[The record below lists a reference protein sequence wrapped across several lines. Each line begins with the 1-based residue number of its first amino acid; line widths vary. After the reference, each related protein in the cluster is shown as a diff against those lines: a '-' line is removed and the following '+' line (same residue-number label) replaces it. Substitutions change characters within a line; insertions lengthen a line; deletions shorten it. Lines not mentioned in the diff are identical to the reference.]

1 MSVDELINI
10 LQTRVIIAEEK
21 HPEDIH
27 FTSRQMA
34 MALLEETLEFFIA
47 YKDDDSKAMQD
58 EVMDIAVVAVRI
70 LRGDYAEAKEQ
81 LPNYL
86 YEALWVGLS
95 CIENTIIEVSKE
107 DNFKQT
113 LARLMYRVIQL
124 SVTINTDSGYDYE
137 LFKLHT
143 NILITY
149 CLAIYL
155 RIEHDA

>member
-1 MSVDELINI
+1 MSVDELINT
-10 LQTRVIIAEEK
+10 LRVRVTIAEEK

-27 FTSRQMA
+27 FTSRQIA

-47 YKDDDSKAMQD
+47 YKDDDSKAMQG
-58 EVMDIAVVAVRI
+58 EVIDIAVVAVRI

-86 YEALWVGLS
+86 YEALWEGLS
-95 CIENTIIEVSKE
+95 IVENTIIDISKE
-107 DNFKQT
+107 DNFKQI

-137 LFKLHT
+137 VFKLQV
-143 NILITY
+143 NILIIY